1 MDDFITQ
8 LNFLKQEFS
17 LFQLQILKK
26 LAELEKRPDTTV
38 VLAAQHQDILSII
51 ERLNALNPVFHN
63 INTRLDAHGKD
74 IQKTTACLDTI
85 LVQTEENRV
94 KLQNLKPTIS
104 IWPSW

>member
-38 VLAAQHQDILSII
+38 VLAAQHQDILRLANQLNGFVTVIKNHSDQLK
-51 ERLNALNPVFHN
+51 ELNA
-63 INTRLDAHGKD
+63 G
-74 IQKTTACLDTI
+74 LDTI
-85 LVQTEENRV
+85 LAQTEENRV

-104 IWPSW
+104 LWPWIKK